1 MPMRTNI
8 VLDDDLIAQA
18 MAKAGVKTK
27 KGAVE
32 AALRAY
38 VCKPDYSGLLA
49 LEGRDVLADDYDPKT
64 RFIHPRYAESI
75 VVYPIA
81 SEPQPAWLDPEAR
94 PAKPGA
100 KKR

>member
-49 LEGRDVLADDYDPKT
+49 LEGSDVLADDYDPKT